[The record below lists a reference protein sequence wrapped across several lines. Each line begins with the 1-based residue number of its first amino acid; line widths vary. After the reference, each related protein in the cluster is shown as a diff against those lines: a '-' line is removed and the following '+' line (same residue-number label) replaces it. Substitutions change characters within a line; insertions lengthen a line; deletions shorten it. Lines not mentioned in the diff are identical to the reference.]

1 MEKIESMPWYNNN
14 RIVEKSIL
22 YSVKFDYIEPDNI
35 IHTHWHD
42 YIEFQIITAGR
53 GIVNFNGTEYWVE
66 RGDTF
71 ILSHFDCHRVMGLGE
86 GLRIATI
93 NVAHEFLDNKTANF
107 LNTSGGGVYCKI
119 SEEELEHIIFECKK
133 LKEDMS
139 SKSQMVIH
147 LSRIAISSITLALLR
162 KNTIPSG
169 NIPRKIQKITS
180 YLNPA
185 ILDQIAH
192 IESYISTQ
200 VIPEDL
206 SLYRVEGYYGG
217 GNSYGCLGSITLTNG
232 KTLDVALEEAVAGG
246 EDAIKA
252 MEKSISMG
260 ELDLETGKF
269 KKYVAVNERFTS
281 TRLLKSGNGS
291 AGSGKVV
298 WEFNIK
304 KGSKAVF
311 MEGNNITGS
320 LSGECEVILQKDS
333 QFIITEIKYDK
344 NIKKWVVKAD
354 VVN

>member
-147 LSRIAISSITLALLR
+147 LSRISISSIALALLR

-180 YLNPA
+180 YINKNFDKDISLENIA
-185 ILDQIAH
+185 KEFETSANYLGKQFKNLLGITYNDYINRVRMRFACNLISSTDLSMKEIAH
-192 IESYISTQ
+192 SAGYSSTEYFYS
-200 VIPEDL
+200 V
-206 SLYRVEGYYGG
+206 
-217 GNSYGCLGSITLTNG
+217 
-232 KTLDVALEEAVAGG
+232 
-246 EDAIKA
+246 
-252 MEKSISMG
+252 
-260 ELDLETGKF
+260 F
-269 KKYVAVNERFTS
+269 KKTIGVTPKVYRKER
-281 TRLLKSGNGS
+281 
-291 AGSGKVV
+291 V
-298 WEFNIK
+298 
-304 KGSKAVF
+304 
-311 MEGNNITGS
+311 
-320 LSGECEVILQKDS
+320 
-333 QFIITEIKYDK
+333 
-344 NIKKWVVKAD
+344 
-354 VVN
+354 

>member
-1 MEKIESMPWYNNN
+1 MKKIESMPWYNNN

-53 GIVNFNGTEYWVE
+53 GIVNFNGSEYWVE

-147 LSRIAISSITLALLR
+147 LSRIAISSIALALLR

-180 YLNPA
+180 YINKNFDKDISLENIA
-185 ILDQIAH
+185 KEFETSANYLGKQFKNLLGITYNDYINRVRMRFACNLISSTDLSMKEIAH
-192 IESYISTQ
+192 SAGYSSTEYFYS
-200 VIPEDL
+200 V
-206 SLYRVEGYYGG
+206 
-217 GNSYGCLGSITLTNG
+217 
-232 KTLDVALEEAVAGG
+232 
-246 EDAIKA
+246 
-252 MEKSISMG
+252 
-260 ELDLETGKF
+260 F
-269 KKYVAVNERFTS
+269 KKTIGVTPKVYRKER
-281 TRLLKSGNGS
+281 
-291 AGSGKVV
+291 
-298 WEFNIK
+298 I
-304 KGSKAVF
+304 
-311 MEGNNITGS
+311 
-320 LSGECEVILQKDS
+320 
-333 QFIITEIKYDK
+333 
-344 NIKKWVVKAD
+344 
-354 VVN
+354 

>member
-180 YLNPA
+180 YINKNFDKDISLENIA
-185 ILDQIAH
+185 KEFETSANYLGKQFKNLLGITYNDYINRVRMRFACNLISSTDLSMKEIAH
-192 IESYISTQ
+192 SAGYSSTEYFYS
-200 VIPEDL
+200 V
-206 SLYRVEGYYGG
+206 
-217 GNSYGCLGSITLTNG
+217 
-232 KTLDVALEEAVAGG
+232 
-246 EDAIKA
+246 
-252 MEKSISMG
+252 
-260 ELDLETGKF
+260 F
-269 KKYVAVNERFTS
+269 KKTIGVTP
-281 TRLLKSGNGS
+281 
-291 AGSGKVV
+291 KVYRK
-298 WEFNIK
+298 EKI
-304 KGSKAVF
+304 
-311 MEGNNITGS
+311 
-320 LSGECEVILQKDS
+320 
-333 QFIITEIKYDK
+333 
-344 NIKKWVVKAD
+344 
-354 VVN
+354 

>member
-22 YSVKFDYIEPDNI
+22 YSVKFDYIKPDNI

-147 LSRIAISSITLALLR
+147 LSRISISSIALALLR

-180 YLNPA
+180 YINKNFDKDISLENIA
-185 ILDQIAH
+185 KEFETSANYLGKQFKNLLGITYNDYINRVRMRFACNLISSTDLSMKEIAH
-192 IESYISTQ
+192 SAGYSSTEYFYS
-200 VIPEDL
+200 V
-206 SLYRVEGYYGG
+206 
-217 GNSYGCLGSITLTNG
+217 
-232 KTLDVALEEAVAGG
+232 
-246 EDAIKA
+246 
-252 MEKSISMG
+252 
-260 ELDLETGKF
+260 F
-269 KKYVAVNERFTS
+269 KKTIGVTPKVYRKER
-281 TRLLKSGNGS
+281 
-291 AGSGKVV
+291 
-298 WEFNIK
+298 I
-304 KGSKAVF
+304 
-311 MEGNNITGS
+311 
-320 LSGECEVILQKDS
+320 
-333 QFIITEIKYDK
+333 
-344 NIKKWVVKAD
+344 
-354 VVN
+354 

>member
-1 MEKIESMPWYNNN
+1 MKKIESMPWYNNN

-180 YLNPA
+180 YINKNFDKDISLENIA
-185 ILDQIAH
+185 KEFETSANYLGKQFKNLLGITYNDYINRVRMRFACNLISSTDLSMKEIAH
-192 IESYISTQ
+192 SAGYSSTEYFYS
-200 VIPEDL
+200 V
-206 SLYRVEGYYGG
+206 
-217 GNSYGCLGSITLTNG
+217 
-232 KTLDVALEEAVAGG
+232 
-246 EDAIKA
+246 
-252 MEKSISMG
+252 
-260 ELDLETGKF
+260 F
-269 KKYVAVNERFTS
+269 KKTIGVTP
-281 TRLLKSGNGS
+281 
-291 AGSGKVV
+291 KVYRK
-298 WEFNIK
+298 EKI
-304 KGSKAVF
+304 
-311 MEGNNITGS
+311 
-320 LSGECEVILQKDS
+320 
-333 QFIITEIKYDK
+333 
-344 NIKKWVVKAD
+344 
-354 VVN
+354 